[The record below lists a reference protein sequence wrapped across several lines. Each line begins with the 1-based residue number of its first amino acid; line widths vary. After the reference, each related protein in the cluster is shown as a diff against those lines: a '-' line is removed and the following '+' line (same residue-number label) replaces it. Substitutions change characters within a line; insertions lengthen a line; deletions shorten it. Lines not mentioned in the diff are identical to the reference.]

1 MTAMVI
7 TGGQW
12 QFVCLCILQVC
23 FQLIDRLLQGAV
35 LGTFSDL
42 TQAADLLLTADNA
55 ALQVRH
61 TPHTVCSGKR
71 RRTKKKKVIIVIMMV
86 MRVLVVFK

>member
-7 TGGQW
+7 TGGQC

-71 RRTKKKKVIIVIMMV
+71 RRMKKNLIIVIMMV